1 MNVNYFCLDCFPPGS
16 ECDLHSFSQTINT
29 GGVIGQK
36 RHFDLV
42 ESRALLLF
50 QKVCVSE
57 EMELLEDKVR
67 LLKLQEEKA
76 ILMRKDVVIE
86 EKLCDVKVCLA
97 LSL

>member
-1 MNVNYFCLDCFPPGS
+1 MTCTAFLKQSTQEGPGVGHHWS
-16 ECDLHSFSQTINT
+16 KIKPKNRF
-29 GGVIGQK
+29 
-36 RHFDLV
+36 FDLV
-42 ESRALLLF
+42 ESCAVFLLISKRSG
-50 QKVCVSE
+50 QVCVSE

-86 EKLCDVKVCLA
+86 EKLCDVKVCFS

>member
-1 MNVNYFCLDCFPPGS
+1 MC
-16 ECDLHSFSQTINT
+16 
-29 GGVIGQK
+29 
-36 RHFDLV
+36 
-42 ESRALLLF
+42 
-50 QKVCVSE
+50 E

-86 EKLCDVKVCLA
+86 EKLCDVKVRFA